1 MALHVPK
8 APGFQSMMKDGSKF
22 FSGLEEAVIR
32 NIDAC
37 KDFSATVATAFGP
50 NGMNKMVINHLEKLF
65 VTNDAATIIR
75 ELEVE
80 HPAAKMMILGSQMME
95 QEVGDGTNF
104 VIVLAGALLK
114 EAEDLV
120 RMGLKPTEVAEGYEL
135 ACRKALEFLE
145 NTTCH
150 EIKDAKNLEEVTKA
164 VRTAVMSKQYGHEDF
179 LADLIVRACT
189 AIVPEKQTTF
199 NVDNVRV
206 TKILGSGLLASEVVS
221 GMVFKRS
228 VESNITK
235 AEKCKIAVYTCPID
249 SAQTETKGTVLI
261 KSAQEL
267 TDFSKGE
274 EDLLEKQIKEIV
286 DSGAKVVVSGGK
298 IGDLALHYLNKY
310 GLMAV
315 RLTSKW
321 DVRRL
326 CRAVNATPLPKLTP
340 PTAEELGY
348 ADLVRVDELGDTSV
362 VIFKM
367 ESTESKISTIVVRG
381 ATENY
386 MDDIERAIDDGVNT
400 YKGLCRDGRLVAG
413 AGAVEM
419 ELAKEV
425 TSFGEKCEGLEQYAV
440 QKFAQA
446 LHIVPKMLAENTGV
460 KANVVIAELAAAHAE
475 GKAHA
480 GFDIDSDSASTLK
493 EDGTKHTINAV
504 ENQVFDLLVAKY
516 WGLKYATEAAAT
528 ILRVDQIIMAKRA
541 GGPKPRG
548 GGGGP
553 MDDGEDY

>member
-8 APGFQSMMKDGSKF
+8 APGFQSMMKDGTKF
-22 FSGLEEAVIR
+22 FSGVEEAVIR

-37 KDFSATVATAFGP
+37 KEFSGTVATAFGP

-104 VIVLAGALLK
+104 VIILAGALLK

-120 RMGLKPTEVAEGYEL
+120 RMGLKPTEVAEGYEI
-135 ACRKALEFLE
+135 ACRKALEVLE
-145 NTTCH
+145 SCACH
-150 EIKDAKNLEEVTKA
+150 EIKDAKNNEEVRKA
-164 VRTAVMSKQYGHEDF
+164 VRTAVMSKQYGNEDF
-179 LADLIVRACT
+179 LADLIVKACT
-189 AIVPEKQTTF
+189 AIVPVAQTSF

-206 TKILGSGLLASEVVS
+206 TKILGSGLMASEVVS

-228 VESNITK
+228 VESNVTK
-235 AEKCKIAVYTCPID
+235 VEKCKVAVYTCPID
-249 SAQTETKGTVLI
+249 STQTETKGTVLI

-367 ESTESKISTIVVRG
+367 ESTESKIATVVVRG

-400 YKGLCRDGRLVAG
+400 YKGICRDGRLVAG
-413 AGAVEM
+413 AGALEM

-425 TSFGEKCEGLEQYAV
+425 TSYGETLEGLEQYAV
-440 QKFAQA
+440 QRFAQA
-446 LHIVPKMLAENTGV
+446 LHVVPKMLAENTGV

-480 GFDIDSDSASTLK
+480 GFDIESDSASTLK

-504 ENQVFDLLVAKY
+504 ENQVFDLMVAKY
-516 WGLKYATEAAAT
+516 WGLKYATDAAAT

-548 GGGGP
+548 GGNGP

>member
-22 FSGLEEAVIR
+22 FSGVEEAVIR

-37 KDFSATVATAFGP
+37 KEFSGTVATAFGP

-104 VIVLAGALLK
+104 VIILAGELLK
-114 EAEDLV
+114 QAEDLV
-120 RMGLKPTEVAEGYEL
+120 RMGLKPTEVAEGYEI
-135 ACRKALEFLE
+135 ACRKALEVLE
-145 NTTCH
+145 SCACH
-150 EIKDAKNLEEVTKA
+150 EIKDAKNNDEVLKA
-164 VRTAVMSKQYGHEDF
+164 VRTAVMSKQYGNEDF
-179 LADLIVRACT
+179 LADLIVKACT
-189 AIVPEKQTTF
+189 AIVPVAQTSF

-206 TKILGSGLLASEVVS
+206 TKILGSGLMASEVVS

-228 VESNITK
+228 VESNVTK
-235 AEKCKIAVYTCPID
+235 VEKCKVAVYTCPID
-249 SAQTETKGTVLI
+249 STQTETKGTVLI

-367 ESTESKISTIVVRG
+367 EAAESKIATVVVRG

-400 YKGLCRDGRLVAG
+400 YKGICRDGRLVAG
-413 AGAVEM
+413 AGALEM

-425 TSFGEKCEGLEQYAV
+425 TSYGEKCEGLEQYAV
-440 QKFAQA
+440 QRFATA
-446 LHIVPKMLAENTGV
+446 LHVVPKMLAENTGV

-480 GFDIDSDSASTLK
+480 GFDIESDSASTLK

-504 ENQVFDLLVAKY
+504 ENQVFDLMVAKY
-516 WGLKYATEAAAT
+516 WGLKYATDAAAT

>member
-22 FSGLEEAVIR
+22 FSGVEEAVIR

-37 KDFSATVATAFGP
+37 KEFSGTVATAFGP

-104 VIVLAGALLK
+104 VIILAGELLK
-114 EAEDLV
+114 QAEDLV
-120 RMGLKPTEVAEGYEL
+120 RMGLKPTEVAEGYEI
-135 ACRKALEFLE
+135 ACRKALEVLE
-145 NTTCH
+145 SCACH
-150 EIKDAKNLEEVTKA
+150 EIKDAKNNDEVRKA
-164 VRTAVMSKQYGHEDF
+164 VRTAVMSKQYGNEDF
-179 LADLIVRACT
+179 LADLIVKACT
-189 AIVPEKQTTF
+189 AIVPVAQTSF

-206 TKILGSGLLASEVVS
+206 TKILGSGLMASEVVS

-228 VESNITK
+228 VESNVTK
-235 AEKCKIAVYTCPID
+235 VEKCKVAVYTCPID
-249 SAQTETKGTVLI
+249 STQTETKGTVLI

-367 ESTESKISTIVVRG
+367 EATESKISTVVVRG

-400 YKGLCRDGRLVAG
+400 YKGICRDGRLVAG
-413 AGAVEM
+413 AGALEM

-425 TSFGEKCEGLEQYAV
+425 TSYGEKCEGLEQYAV
-440 QKFAQA
+440 QRFAQA
-446 LHIVPKMLAENTGV
+446 LHVVPKMLAENTGV

-480 GFDIDSDSASTLK
+480 GFDIESDSASTLK

-504 ENQVFDLLVAKY
+504 ENQVFDLMVAKY
-516 WGLKYATEAAAT
+516 WGLKYATDAAAT

-548 GGGGP
+548 QGAGP

>member
-22 FSGLEEAVIR
+22 FSGVEEAVIR

-37 KDFSATVATAFGP
+37 KEFSGTVATAFGP

-104 VIVLAGALLK
+104 VIILAGELLK
-114 EAEDLV
+114 QAEDLV
-120 RMGLKPTEVAEGYEL
+120 RMGLKPTEVAEGYEI
-135 ACRKALEFLE
+135 ACRKALEVLE
-145 NTTCH
+145 SCACH
-150 EIKDAKNLEEVTKA
+150 EIKDAKNNDEVLKA
-164 VRTAVMSKQYGHEDF
+164 VRTAVMSKQYGNEDF
-179 LADLIVRACT
+179 LADLIVKACT
-189 AIVPEKQTTF
+189 AIVPVAQTSF

-206 TKILGSGLLASEVVS
+206 TKILGSGLMASEVVS

-228 VESNITK
+228 VESNVTK
-235 AEKCKIAVYTCPID
+235 VEKCKIAVYTCPID
-249 SAQTETKGTVLI
+249 STQTETKGTVLI

-367 ESTESKISTIVVRG
+367 EAAESKIATVVVRG

-400 YKGLCRDGRLVAG
+400 YKGICRDGRLVAG
-413 AGAVEM
+413 AGALEM

-425 TSFGEKCEGLEQYAV
+425 TSYGEKCEGLEQYAV
-440 QKFAQA
+440 QRFAQA
-446 LHIVPKMLAENTGV
+446 LHVVPKMLAENTGV

-480 GFDIDSDSASTLK
+480 GFDIESDSASTLK

-504 ENQVFDLLVAKY
+504 ENQVFDLMVAKY
-516 WGLKYATEAAAT
+516 WGLKYATDAAAT

-548 GGGGP
+548 QGAGP

>member
-22 FSGLEEAVIR
+22 FSGVEEAVIR

-37 KDFSATVATAFGP
+37 KEFSGTVATAFGP

-104 VIVLAGALLK
+104 VIILAGELLK
-114 EAEDLV
+114 QAEDLV
-120 RMGLKPTEVAEGYEL
+120 RMGLKPTEVAEGYEI
-135 ACRKALEFLE
+135 ACRKALEVLE
-145 NTTCH
+145 SCACH
-150 EIKDAKNLEEVTKA
+150 EIKDAKNNDEVLKA
-164 VRTAVMSKQYGHEDF
+164 VRTAVMSKQYGNEDF
-179 LADLIVRACT
+179 LADLIVKACT
-189 AIVPEKQTTF
+189 AIVPVAQTSF

-206 TKILGSGLLASEVVS
+206 TKILGSGLMASEVVS

-228 VESNITK
+228 VESNVTK
-235 AEKCKIAVYTCPID
+235 VEKCKVAVYTCPID
-249 SAQTETKGTVLI
+249 STQTETKGTVLI

-367 ESTESKISTIVVRG
+367 EAAESKIATVVVRG

-400 YKGLCRDGRLVAG
+400 YKGICRDGRLVAG
-413 AGAVEM
+413 AGALEM

-425 TSFGEKCEGLEQYAV
+425 TSYGEKCEGLEQYAV
-440 QKFAQA
+440 QRFAQA
-446 LHIVPKMLAENTGV
+446 LHVVPKMLAENTGV

-480 GFDIDSDSASTLK
+480 GFDIESDSASTLK

-504 ENQVFDLLVAKY
+504 ENQVFDLMVAKY
-516 WGLKYATEAAAT
+516 WGLKYATDAAAT

>member
-1 MALHVPK
+1 
-8 APGFQSMMKDGSKF
+8 
-22 FSGLEEAVIR
+22 
-32 NIDAC
+32 
-37 KDFSATVATAFGP
+37 
-50 NGMNKMVINHLEKLF
+50 
-65 VTNDAATIIR
+65 
-75 ELEVE
+75 
-80 HPAAKMMILGSQMME
+80 
-95 QEVGDGTNF
+95 
-104 VIVLAGALLK
+104 
-114 EAEDLV
+114 V
-120 RMGLKPTEVAEGYEL
+120 RMGLKPTEVAEGYEI
-135 ACRKALEFLE
+135 ACRKALEVLE
-145 NTTCH
+145 SCACH
-150 EIKDAKNLEEVTKA
+150 EIKDAKNNDEVLKA
-164 VRTAVMSKQYGHEDF
+164 VRTAVMSKQYGNEDF
-179 LADLIVRACT
+179 LADLIVKACT
-189 AIVPEKQTTF
+189 AIVPVAQTSF

-206 TKILGSGLLASEVVS
+206 TKILGSGLMASEVVS

-228 VESNITK
+228 VESNVTK
-235 AEKCKIAVYTCPID
+235 VEKCKVAVYTCPID
-249 SAQTETKGTVLI
+249 STQTETKGTVLI

-367 ESTESKISTIVVRG
+367 EAAESKIATVVVRG

-400 YKGLCRDGRLVAG
+400 YKGICRDGRLVAG
-413 AGAVEM
+413 AGALEM

-425 TSFGEKCEGLEQYAV
+425 TAYGEKLEGLEQYAV
-440 QKFAQA
+440 QRFATA
-446 LHIVPKMLAENTGV
+446 LHVVPKMLAENTGV

-480 GFDIDSDSASTLK
+480 GFDIESDSASTLK

-504 ENQVFDLLVAKY
+504 ENQVFDLMVAKY
-516 WGLKYATEAAAT
+516 WGLKYATDAAAT

>member
-22 FSGLEEAVIR
+22 FSGVEEAVIR

-37 KDFSATVATAFGP
+37 KEFSGTVATAFGP

-104 VIVLAGALLK
+104 VIILAGALLK

-120 RMGLKPTEVAEGYEL
+120 RMGLKPTEVAEGYEI
-135 ACRKALEFLE
+135 ACRKALEVLE
-145 NTTCH
+145 SCACH
-150 EIKDAKNLEEVTKA
+150 EIKDAKNNDEVLKA
-164 VRTAVMSKQYGHEDF
+164 VRTAVMSKQYGNEDF
-179 LADLIVRACT
+179 LADLIVKACT
-189 AIVPEKQTTF
+189 AIVPVAQTSF

-206 TKILGSGLLASEVVS
+206 TKILGSGLMASEVVS

-228 VESNITK
+228 VESNVTK
-235 AEKCKIAVYTCPID
+235 VEKCKVAVYTCPID
-249 SAQTETKGTVLI
+249 STQTETKGTVLI

-274 EDLLEKQIKEIV
+274 EDLLEKQIKDIV

-367 ESTESKISTIVVRG
+367 EAAESKIATVVVRG

-400 YKGLCRDGRLVAG
+400 YKGICRDGRLVAG
-413 AGAVEM
+413 AGALEM

-425 TSFGEKCEGLEQYAV
+425 TAYGEKLEGLEQYAV
-440 QKFAQA
+440 QRFATA
-446 LHIVPKMLAENTGV
+446 LHVVPKMLAENTGV

-480 GFDIDSDSASTLK
+480 GFDIESDSASTLK

-504 ENQVFDLLVAKY
+504 ENQVFDLMVAKY
-516 WGLKYATEAAAT
+516 WGLKYATDAAAT

>member
-1 MALHVPK
+1 
-8 APGFQSMMKDGSKF
+8 MMKDGSKF
-22 FSGLEEAVIR
+22 FSGVEEAVIR

-37 KDFSATVATAFGP
+37 KEFSGTVATAFGP

-104 VIVLAGALLK
+104 VIILAGELLK
-114 EAEDLV
+114 QAEDLV
-120 RMGLKPTEVAEGYEL
+120 RMGLKPTEVAEGYEI
-135 ACRKALEFLE
+135 ACRKALEVLE
-145 NTTCH
+145 SCACH
-150 EIKDAKNLEEVTKA
+150 EIKDAKNNDEVLKA
-164 VRTAVMSKQYGHEDF
+164 VRTAVMSKQYGNEDF
-179 LADLIVRACT
+179 LADLIVKACT
-189 AIVPEKQTTF
+189 AIVPVAQTSF

-206 TKILGSGLLASEVVS
+206 TKILGSGLMASEVVS

-228 VESNITK
+228 VESNVTK
-235 AEKCKIAVYTCPID
+235 VEKCKVAVYTCPID
-249 SAQTETKGTVLI
+249 STQTETKGTVLI

-367 ESTESKISTIVVRG
+367 EAAESKIATVVVRG

-400 YKGLCRDGRLVAG
+400 YKGICRDGRLVAG
-413 AGAVEM
+413 AGALEM

-425 TSFGEKCEGLEQYAV
+425 TSYGEKCEGLEQYAV
-440 QKFAQA
+440 QRFAQA
-446 LHIVPKMLAENTGV
+446 LHVVPKMLAENTGV

-480 GFDIDSDSASTLK
+480 GFDIESDSASTLK

-504 ENQVFDLLVAKY
+504 ENQVFDLMVAKY
-516 WGLKYATEAAAT
+516 WGLKYATDAAAT

>member
-8 APGFQSMMKDGSKF
+8 APGFQSMMQDGSKF
-22 FSGLEEAVIR
+22 FSGVEEAVIR

-37 KDFSATVATAFGP
+37 KEFSGTVATAFGP

-104 VIVLAGALLK
+104 VIILAGELLK
-114 EAEDLV
+114 QAEDLV
-120 RMGLKPTEVAEGYEL
+120 RMGLKPTEVAEGYEI
-135 ACRKALEFLE
+135 ACRKALEVLE
-145 NTTCH
+145 SCACH
-150 EIKDAKNLEEVTKA
+150 EIKDAKNNDEVLKA
-164 VRTAVMSKQYGHEDF
+164 VRTAVMSKQYGNEDF
-179 LADLIVRACT
+179 LADLIVKACT
-189 AIVPEKQTTF
+189 AIVPVAQTSF

-206 TKILGSGLLASEVVS
+206 TKILGSGLMASEVVS

-228 VESNITK
+228 VESNVTK
-235 AEKCKIAVYTCPID
+235 VEKCKVAVYTCPID
-249 SAQTETKGTVLI
+249 STQTETKGTVLI

-286 DSGAKVVVSGGK
+286 NSGAKVVVSGGK

-367 ESTESKISTIVVRG
+367 EATESKIATVVVRG

-400 YKGLCRDGRLVAG
+400 YKGICRDGRLVAG
-413 AGAVEM
+413 AGALEM

-425 TSFGEKCEGLEQYAV
+425 TSYGEKCEGLEQYAV
-440 QKFAQA
+440 QRFAQA
-446 LHIVPKMLAENTGV
+446 LHVVPKMLAENTGV

-480 GFDIDSDSASTLK
+480 GFDIESDSASTLK
-493 EDGTKHTINAV
+493 EDGTKHTINAT
-504 ENQVFDLLVAKY
+504 ENQVFDLMVAKY
-516 WGLKYATEAAAT
+516 WGLKYATDAAAT
-528 ILRVDQIIMAKRA
+528 ILRVDQIIMAKWA

>member
-1 MALHVPK
+1 M
-8 APGFQSMMKDGSKF
+8 
-22 FSGLEEAVIR
+22 
-32 NIDAC
+32 
-37 KDFSATVATAFGP
+37 
-50 NGMNKMVINHLEKLF
+50 MVINHLEKLF

-104 VIVLAGALLK
+104 VIILAGALLK

-145 NTTCH
+145 TCACH
-150 EIKDAKNLEEVTKA
+150 EVKDVKSAEEIKLA
-164 VRTAVMSKQYGHEDF
+164 VKTAVMSKQYGHEDF
-179 LADLIVRACT
+179 LADLIVRACS
-189 AIVPEKQTTF
+189 AIVPEQQTAF

-206 TKILGSGLLASEVVS
+206 TKILGGGLLASDVVS

-228 VESNITK
+228 VESDVTK
-235 AEKCKIAVYTCPID
+235 VEKCKVAVFTCPVD

-261 KSAQEL
+261 KTAQEL

-274 EDLLEKQIKEIV
+274 ESLLEQQIKAIV

-413 AGAVEM
+413 GGAVEM

-446 LHIVPKMLAENTGV
+446 LHVVPKMLAENPGV
-460 KANVVIAELAAAHAE
+460 KSNVVIAELAAAHAE
-475 GKAHA
+475 GKTNT
-480 GFDIDSDSASTLK
+480 GFDIDSDSASPLK

-504 ENQVFDLLVAKY
+504 ENQVFDLWVAKY

-528 ILRVDQIIMAKRA
+528 ILRVDQIIMAKKA